1 MIKFNELRISECSKK
16 LIVDVSVSAL
26 SYFNNVYIDKIII
39 DNQDTYIGTGPSST
53 PIFEFTVPETLTQV
67 FEKEDVINPILD
79 EADEDFVY
87 TSDYGNIKTL
97 RLEIPESLL
106 QNQLNSTLFFVYI
119 ITKGTPASNTPCG
132 FDDVYTLSVVSNIY
146 QFYSKG
152 LELLREIEQ
161 KCNISPGLID
171 FILKVNGLDL
181 ALKTCNYPIAIK
193 YWNKFFKGDYF
204 KTLTNNCG
212 CNE

>member
-1 MIKFNELRISECSKK
+1 MIKFNELRISECDKK

-26 SYFNNVYIDKIII
+26 SYFDNVYIDRIII

-53 PIFEFTVPETLTQV
+53 PIYEFVVPETLTNV

-79 EADEDFVY
+79 NADEDFVY

-106 QNQLNSTLFFVYI
+106 QSPLSSNLFFVYI
-119 ITKGTPASNTPCG
+119 VTKGTPAPDTPCG
-132 FDDVYTLSVVSNIY
+132 FDDAFTLAVVSDLS
-146 QFYSKG
+146 QFYNKG
-152 LELLREIEQ
+152 LNLLREINQ
-161 KCNISPGLID
+161 SCNISPQLID

-181 ALKTCNYPIAIK
+181 ALKTCNYPIAVK
-193 YWNKFFKGDYF
+193 YWNKFFKGGYF
-204 KTLTNNCG
+204 NTLTNNCG
-212 CNE
+212 CNG